1 MLLSAFFFA
10 ESGQQLWN
18 GVRLKQDLEKLDA
31 LTGIAGIDAGSLT
44 GLTLAYVGDAV
55 YELILRT
62 YMTAHS
68 SKKVEKLH
76 RHVTALVNAAAQSEL
91 IRLLEP
97 ELNETEL
104 AIYRRGRNAKSMTP
118 AKHQKLSDY
127 RRATGLEA
135 LMGYLYL
142 EQDFDRIAALLTPAL
157 PRLILRMEELAAEK
171 TAGEAAGERA
181 NEAASERFK
190 EPLNEPVS
198 KPENEQEKQT
208 ASPKLSDDVI
218 RADYAKI

>member
-1 MLLSAFFFA
+1 MNQSLNEL
-10 ESGQQLWN
+10 EQLH
-18 GVRLKQDLEKLDA
+18 A

-97 ELNETEL
+97 MLTEEEKT
-104 AIYRRGRNAKSMTP
+104 IYRRGRNAKAVTA

-142 EQDFDRIAALLTPAL
+142 KQDYSRIAALLEQGLPAL
-157 PRLILRMEELAAEK
+157 LEKVEADAKEKISELKQE
-171 TAGEAAGERA
+171 T
-181 NEAASERFK
+181 
-190 EPLNEPVS
+190 
-198 KPENEQEKQT
+198 PENAQPDRLQQ
-208 ASPKLSDDVI
+208 DFI
-218 RADYAKI
+218 